1 MPRCT
6 RVKGMFFLQTRQDL
20 NKVFKTNGL
29 GLSKGTGMSL
39 DGEKITGVKVLNINE
54 ESVEAIEKMM
64 DNAIQEIR
72 GKGLEILEIHTSS
85 DYLIMILGKG

>member
-1 MPRCT
+1 
-6 RVKGMFFLQTRQDL
+6 
-20 NKVFKTNGL
+20 
-29 GLSKGTGMSL
+29 MSL

-72 GKGLEILEIHTSS
+72 GKGLEIMEIQTTS
-85 DYLIMILGKG
+85 DYLIMVLRKR